1 MPSFYYLYV
10 SVKLIDTVH
19 SDQKELVR
27 ATAEDTLY
35 KIVLHVDICNICRY
49 KQWREDVANVVLGC
63 FIVRLPSVHVKFT
76 EAWLCVSQLR
86 SGSFQNQICLDL
98 QGKAIMYRQTLEY
111 TNICLVGSL
120 FALGSKHTDGARVE
134 VWGRRLNKIW
144 FCIARHQCLWLLQYL
159 FCYVIV
165 LFIGYFNQNF

>member
-49 KQWREDVANVVLGC
+49 KQ
-63 FIVRLPSVHVKFT
+63 
-76 EAWLCVSQLR
+76 
-86 SGSFQNQICLDL
+86 
-98 QGKAIMYRQTLEY
+98 
-111 TNICLVGSL
+111 
-120 FALGSKHTDGARVE
+120 
-134 VWGRRLNKIW
+134 
-144 FCIARHQCLWLLQYL
+144 
-159 FCYVIV
+159 
-165 LFIGYFNQNF
+165 